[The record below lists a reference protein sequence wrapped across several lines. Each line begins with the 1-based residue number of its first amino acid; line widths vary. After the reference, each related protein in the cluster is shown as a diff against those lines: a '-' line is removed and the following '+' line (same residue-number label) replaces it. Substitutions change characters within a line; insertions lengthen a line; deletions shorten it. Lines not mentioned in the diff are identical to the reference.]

1 MESIFR
7 KALGEDTWSKLV
19 AQEDAGL
26 DDFDEEIHNMIE
38 EIGAVSVA
46 MQLYLLHVYL
56 LRFYS
61 R

>member
-1 MESIFR
+1 MESIFK

-19 AQEDAGL
+19 VQEDAGL

-46 MQLYLLHVYL
+46 M
-56 LRFYS
+56 
-61 R
+61 